1 MNYFKNNKVL
11 LLVIAA
17 LILVNLGL
25 LYYGFL
31 NRNKRVGG
39 PRGSFNK
46 DSMMARTERKL
57 RNEVG
62 FNDAQIKQYEALRT
76 KHFDSLDIKLEELGK
91 AKENFIN
98 LVYQPQLSDSSINA
112 AAGKVCEKQR
122 SIDEQMLRHFVSV
135 RQLATEEQRPR
146 MDSFLQKI
154 TKRMSGRGRM
164 GPSKNGKN

>member
-25 LYYGFL
+25 LYYGFFDHGKREGPPKGFG
-31 NRNKRVGG
+31 NR
-39 PRGSFNK
+39 
-46 DSMMARTERKL
+46 DSMIARTERKL

-62 FNDAQIKQYEALRT
+62 FNDDQIKQYEALRT
-76 KHFDSLDIKLEELGK
+76 KHFDSLDNKLDELGK

-98 LVYQPQLSDSSINA
+98 LVYQPQLSDSVINA
-112 AAGKVCEKQR
+112 AAEKVCEKQKA
-122 SIDEQMLRHFVSV
+122 IDEQMLRHFVSV

-154 TKRMSGRGRM
+154 TKRMSGRGKM
-164 GPSKNGKN
+164 GPPKNSKN